1 MKHTKGK
8 WVIRKIGNIRYEVN
22 SQDRY
27 IAECPIPFA
36 HQDYEVEEAEA
47 NAKLIA
53 AAPDML
59 EALERV
65 MRHFNNAV
73 PGNCEGHNVF
83 TLNDFA
89 NARKAIKKATGNKG

>member
-53 AAPDML
+53 AAPDL
-59 EALERV
+59 LV
-65 MRHFNNAV
+65 V
-73 PGNCEGHNVF
+73 CEQVLAWASADTEEGG
-83 TLNDFA
+83 DFA
-89 NARKAIKKATGNKG
+89 YFSEHIWQRLEDTVKEAKGE